1 MSNFLTLHIV
11 FTLPWSN
18 LNRDDA
24 GMPKRLYQGGVLRG
38 QLSSQSIK
46 RGVRNLYEAA
56 SGNTSRRTRNF
67 IERVAERALEL
78 APEGDESI
86 AKKRAK
92 TLITKLTNAS
102 KEGGSEKTAAVWL
115 SDEEVEAA
123 AAQIA
128 HELSGSE
135 GDTTAEESY
144 IKEGCT
150 GSLAIA
156 AFGRMFANAT
166 ELNTEAAIAVGPAV
180 STHEAIIETDYFST
194 VDDDPTEQQ
203 GAGSSYLG
211 MAAFTNGVFY
221 RSLTIDKKQLAASWT
236 GMTAD
241 TAREQLSHMVDA
253 LIYGLPRGKKNS
265 TAPFIMPALVIAEEQ
280 KHRIAYDFEAP
291 VILDAESGGYMAP
304 TLARMQDQFAAA
316 RRFDPDNFGPV
327 EMAAGTEIDQF
338 SAEIA
343 TGTKKELV
351 EAVVDWILE

>member
-1 MSNFLTLHIV
+1 MSNFLTLHILV
-11 FTLPWSN
+11 SLPWSN

-46 RGVRNLYEAA
+46 RGIRNRYEAA

-78 APEGDESI
+78 RPDGDEKT
-86 AKKRAK
+86 AQKRAK
-92 TLITKLTNAS
+92 AIITKLTNAS
-102 KEGGSEKTAAVWL
+102 KEGGSEKTASVWL
-115 SDEEVEAA
+115 SDEEVETAA
-123 AAQIA
+123 AKI
-128 HELSGSE
+128 
-135 GDTTAEESY
+135 AEELAPDSEAAADKDDLSF

-156 AFGRMFANAT
+156 SFGRMFANAP
-166 ELNTEAAIAVGPAV
+166 ERNTEAAIAVSPAV

-194 VDDDPTEQQ
+194 VDDDPTEKQ

-221 RSLTIDKKQLAASWT
+221 RSLTIDKKQLAQSWT

-253 LIYGLPRGKKNS
+253 LIYGLPRGKKNA
-265 TAPFIMPALVIAEEQ
+265 TAPFVMPALVLAEEQ
-280 KHRIAYDFEAP
+280 AHRIAYDFEAP
-291 VILDAESGGYMAP
+291 VTIGDEGGYMAP
-304 TLARMQDQFAAA
+304 SIAHLENQFTAA
-316 RRFDPDNFGPV
+316 RRFDPDNFGL
-327 EMAAGTEIDQF
+327 EIAAGTEIDQL
-338 SAEIA
+338 SIDIEK
-343 TGTKKELV
+343 GTKTDLV
-351 EAVVDWILE
+351 NKVVDWILE